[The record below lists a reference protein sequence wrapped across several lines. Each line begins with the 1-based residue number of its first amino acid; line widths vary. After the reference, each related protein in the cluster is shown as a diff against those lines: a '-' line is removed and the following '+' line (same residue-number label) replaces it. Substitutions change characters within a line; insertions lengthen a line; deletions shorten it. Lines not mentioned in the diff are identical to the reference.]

1 MEEQAVAHT
10 RKIGKTAFAIG
21 LKPAE
26 NAKGTL
32 EDKLK
37 RMIKKSAGEHPVS
50 LSSTSE

>member
-1 MEEQAVAHT
+1 MEEQTGAHI

-21 LKPAE
+21 LKPAA

-37 RMIKKSAGEHPVS
+37 RMIQKENSNSAKTE
-50 LSSTSE
+50 